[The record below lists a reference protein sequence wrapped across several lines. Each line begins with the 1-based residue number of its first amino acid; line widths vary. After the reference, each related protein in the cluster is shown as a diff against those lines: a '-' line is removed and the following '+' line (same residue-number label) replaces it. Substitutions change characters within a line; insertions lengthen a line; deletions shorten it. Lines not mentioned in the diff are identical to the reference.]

1 MATHVYEKNSYF
13 CNFKVLHLA
22 GVLHGVFTLP
32 DTETD
37 TDTDKKWVVKN
48 CVEVFT
54 LHCTVRILLVLVSV
68 SVSVLG
74 SVKGAECIPRMR
86 GS

>member
-1 MATHVYEKNSYF
+1 MSVITHLY
-13 CNFKVLHLA
+13 
-22 GVLHGVFTLP
+22 GVFTLP

-54 LHCTVRILLVLVSV
+54 LHLQNSAIEYCWNLSVSMFVSV
-68 SVSVLG
+68 SV
-74 SVKGAECIPRMR
+74 
-86 GS
+86 